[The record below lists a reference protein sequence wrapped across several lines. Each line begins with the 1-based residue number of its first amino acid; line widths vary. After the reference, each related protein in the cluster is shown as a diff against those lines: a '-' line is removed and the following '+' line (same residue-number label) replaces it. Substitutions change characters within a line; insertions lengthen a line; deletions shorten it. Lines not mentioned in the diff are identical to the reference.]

1 MWQYRLNSQVCRA
14 HINKQCSVFSLNFA
28 IGTVQD
34 AGLIFLSAMSNQIA
48 DSILSGGGTIDE
60 VVSTTLVVLPL
71 GTAAL
76 GIVLIFLGKFKL
88 LAIVSYLPMPVI
100 GGYLAFI
107 GKTRLLRDK
116 VAQRIVS

>member
-1 MWQYRLNSQVCRA
+1 
-14 HINKQCSVFSLNFA
+14 
-28 IGTVQD
+28 
-34 AGLIFLSAMSNQIA
+34 MSNQIA

-88 LAIVSYLPMPVI
+88 LDIVSYLPMPVI

-107 GKTRLLRDK
+107 GKTKLLRDK